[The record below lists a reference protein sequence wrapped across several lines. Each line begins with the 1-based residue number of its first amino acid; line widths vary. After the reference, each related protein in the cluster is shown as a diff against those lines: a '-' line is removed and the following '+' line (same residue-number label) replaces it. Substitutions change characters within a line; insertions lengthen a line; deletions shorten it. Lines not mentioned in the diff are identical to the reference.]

1 MKKFRKLFML
11 LACCVMMFPSSVY
24 AETVTQGSIDE
35 KSSTNNST
43 NSSTNTDTTDDTSSD
58 TTGDTT
64 SDTTTDTT
72 SDTTDDAASKINSKV
87 MLCDN
92 WEIPTVTYGQQVNIV
107 LPLVNM
113 DKTNI
118 TDVIVTPVV
127 STETASF
134 PFEIEKTGY
143 TVELT
148 ELLGSNAIA
157 DPLERRQEITY
168 TFRARNDIS
177 TGYYAV
183 NFQVI
188 FKNAE
193 GTEETA
199 TIPTYV
205 KTIGK
210 RGAGSTSDSKSVPRM
225 IVTGFET
232 VPADVHAG
240 EDFTLTLHIKNT
252 SNFANVANIKC
263 DLQAATDG
271 TDENAVTQAFLP
283 KQGSSTI
290 FLDSI
295 GMGET
300 KDISIDMN
308 AKADLTQKPYV
319 LNVKMEYEDD
329 SYNQFTSDASVS
341 IPVKQEARFE
351 ISAPEVMPA
360 SIQIGSESNVMFSI
374 YNTGKTIMYNTTVKF
389 EAASITGGDTYVG
402 KIQTGE
408 TGNVDAMVTGQA
420 ATADDGTVKVLITY
434 EDEAGNP
441 TTVEK
446 SLTLSVLA
454 GELPAT
460 EDMGEDLA
468 QEDVQDSG
476 SSAWVFVIIIFIV
489 IVIVGVIGFL
499 KVKKMK
505 KDKQTENDLLADID
519 SQNEYD
525 DIKSIYGEEEIDE
538 DEDAN
543 EEFDEVTNSDKKEA
557 PQKEGDDD
565 EIS

>member
-1 MKKFRKLFML
+1 MKKCSKLIML
-11 LACCVMMFPSSVY
+11 LTCCVMMFPSSVY
-24 AETVTQGSIDE
+24 ATTETVTSGSIDE
-35 KSSTNNST
+35 ETA
-43 NSSTNTDTTDDTSSD
+43 TDTSTDSDTDTSSD
-58 TTGDTT
+58 TSTDT
-64 SDTTTDTT
+64 DTTTD
-72 SDTTDDAASKINSKV
+72 DTTTNTINSKI

-113 DKTNI
+113 DKTNV
-118 TDVIVTPVV
+118 TDVIISPVV

-148 ELLGSNAIA
+148 ELLGSNTIA
-157 DPLERRQEITY
+157 DPLERRQEVTY
-168 TFRARNDIS
+168 TFRARDDIS

-183 NFQVI
+183 NFQAI

-193 GTEETA
+193 GVEETA
-199 TIPTYV
+199 TISTYV
-205 KTIGK
+205 KTVGK
-210 RGAGSTSDSKSVPRM
+210 RGAGSTSDSKSVPRV

-232 VPADVHAG
+232 VPENVNAG
-240 EDFTLTLHIKNT
+240 EDFTLTLHVKNT

-271 TDENAVTQAFLP
+271 TDDNAVTQAFLP
-283 KQGSSTI
+283 KEGSSTI
-290 FLDSI
+290 FIEAI

-329 SYNQFTSDASVS
+329 SYNQFSSDASVS
-341 IPVKQEARFE
+341 IPVLQEARFE
-351 ISAPEVMPA
+351 ISDPEVMPA
-360 SIQIGSESNVMFSI
+360 SIQVGSESNVMFSI
-374 YNTGKTIMYNTTVKF
+374 YNTGKTIMYNTSIKF
-389 EAASITGGDTYVG
+389 EAASISGGDTYVG

-408 TGNVDAMVTGQA
+408 TGNVDAMLTGET
-420 ATADDGTVKVLITY
+420 ATADDGAIKVLITY

-446 SLTLSVLA
+446 TLNLSVL
-454 GELPAT
+454 EVDLSM
-460 EDMGEDLA
+460 EEDLGD
-468 QEDVQDSG
+468 ELIEEETESSG
-476 SSAWVFVIIIFIV
+476 STIWIIIGIIV
-489 IVIVGVIGFL
+489 LVIAGVGGVTFL
-499 KVKKMK
+499 AIRKKK
-505 KDKQTENDLLADID
+505 KEKQFEDDMLADID
-519 SQNEYD
+519 STNDYD
-525 DIKSIYGEEEIDE
+525 DIDNIYNDQEAEESS
-538 DEDAN
+538 N
-543 EEFDEVTNSDKKEA
+543 KKEG
-557 PQKEGDDD
+557 PQKEGDED

>member
-1 MKKFRKLFML
+1 MKKCRRLFVL

-35 KSSTNNST
+35 SSTTNST
-43 NSSTNTDTTDDTSSD
+43 TDTSTDTDSDTSTDTDTSINTDSTDDT
-58 TTGDTT
+58 TNT
-64 SDTTTDTT
+64 
-72 SDTTDDAASKINSKV
+72 INSKV

-113 DKTNI
+113 DKTTI
-118 TDVIVTPVV
+118 TDVIVSPVV

-143 TVELT
+143 TVQLT
-148 ELLGSNAIA
+148 ELLGSNAVA
-157 DPLERRQEITY
+157 DPLERRQEVTY
-168 TFRARNDIS
+168 TFRARDDIS

-199 TIPTYV
+199 TISTYV
-205 KTIGK
+205 KTVGK
-210 RGAGSTSDSKSVPRM
+210 RGAGSTSDSKSVPRI

-232 VPADVHAG
+232 VPASVHAG
-240 EDFTLTLHIKNT
+240 EDFTLTLHVKNT
-252 SNFANVANIKC
+252 SDFTNVSNIKL
-263 DLQAATDG
+263 DLEAATDG
-271 TDENAVTQAFLP
+271 ADENAVKQAFLP

-290 FLDSI
+290 FVEKV

-329 SYNQFTSDASVS
+329 SYNQFTSDANVS
-341 IPVKQEARFE
+341 IPVLQEARFD

-360 SIQIGSESNVMFSI
+360 SVQVGSESNIMFSI
-374 YNTGKTIMYNTTVKF
+374 YNTGKTIMYNTSVKF

-454 GELPAT
+454 ADLPIT
-460 EDMGEDLA
+460 DDMGQDLME
-468 QEDVQDSG
+468 EDVQDSG
-476 SSAWVFVIIIFIV
+476 SGVWIIVIIIFIV
-489 IVIVGVIGFL
+489 IAIAGVIVFL
-499 KVKKMK
+499 KVKKIK
-505 KDKQTENDLLADID
+505 KEKQIENDLLADID

-525 DIKSIYGEEEIDE
+525 DIDSIYDEEEIDE
-538 DEDAN
+538 DDEAS
-543 EEFDEVTNSDKKEA
+543 EEFEEVTNSNKKEA
-557 PQKEGDDD
+557 PQKEGDSD